1 MSRATEQAGRG
12 HAIEAWRFRSTLT
25 LLRTG
30 VAFSLLGL
38 VGGATLAG
46 FASSEADRQL
56 AIAYTSAQATQHLAP
71 AVLIGI
77 QPPAPP
83 PAILRD
89 DAPERIAATRLFWR
103 MGLTGGVLAIL
114 LGGGLTALLRRHWI
128 KAAQSAALDQVLR
141 GNRVAT
147 ADELTRLVMKTR
159 PPEPLLRIGGVPIP
173 PDDETRHFLDIGKSG
188 TGKTSVLHNHVGQI
202 GARGG
207 HALIFDPDGSY
218 VERFYRPERGDVILN
233 PWDQR
238 SHRWDMLADVGSLE
252 DAHRIAAILLPKPAT
267 AGDSGFWFDQ
277 ARTLLAHILDH
288 QARIGTTSLADL
300 STALNSTTADDLRA
314 IVAGTP
320 AARIFEAGGE
330 RATASMLFIM
340 TMAARTVATLA
351 TISQDAPAFSFD
363 RFYAGLAEHDGPKP
377 MIFLAAPRRNRE
389 AGAPVIAAWIDA
401 AASAIL
407 QRDPGDAPKAWLFL
421 DELASL
427 PTVQSLLTLLPE
439 GRKHRA
445 CVVIAFQS
453 IAQLRQAYGDEGAE
467 IISGQTATQLILHP
481 SRTQVA
487 RAGQRADQPRHRRGL
502 PALVG
507 LSHRQGADRAAQGHG
522 RHRARVRSCPWDA
535 ANIAAQHAAHR
546 HPAIGRRSHRGPRRL
561 AQHGRPVMVAK
572 PTKLTDA
579 AAAHSH
585 YQADDYWS
593 REAAGQWKGRAA
605 CDLGL
610 SGEVDPDQFMTLLKG
625 KLPDGTQL
633 GTTRKGVR
641 EHTPGFDLTMSAPKS
656 VSVVGLV
663 AGDRRVI
670 DAHAR
675 AVDVAL
681 GYDER
686 HIGVTRIR
694 TGETVERVAT
704 EKLAVAQFLHVTARE
719 TENGTPAP
727 QIHSHNVILN
737 MTPDDAGNWRSLDA
751 RDLYRLQKYIGAVYH
766 MELAAELRQLGYS
779 VTVAPDTIFEID
791 GVPQDVQRLFS
802 ERSAQIE
809 AALAARGQT
818 RASGSAAE
826 KSVIALETRAPKR
839 SVDHATLVA
848 TWRAQA
854 DELGFDEATRRAM
867 VTAAEARALAR
878 PNLGTIQRM
887 AEADKAVAFAMAKLS
902 EREAVFTAADL
913 EREAARKPAGAANHA
928 DVIAAIARAERRQ
941 ALMVRAALRMA
952 QGIVGYTTRE
962 AVATERN
969 LLAMEVEGRDAGK
982 AIVGQ
987 VRAAAAIAAAERRSA
1002 HPWTRGQ
1009 REATRQLL
1017 RSTSTITGLHG
1028 HAGTAKTTTVLKT
1041 IADTART
1048 QKMPVRALAPTGNAA
1063 DVLGRA
1069 IGVESETLARMLAGE
1084 SEPCESGAEVW
1095 IVDEASM
1102 GAARDVERLF
1112 IRAREVGARLILV
1125 GDTQQLGSVGAGRAF
1140 GQLREAGMETA
1151 ILDEIL
1157 RQSNQHTR
1165 EAVETIL
1172 AGDAGAAF
1180 DALDAGGRRDRRA

>member
-1 MSRATEQAGRG
+1 
-12 HAIEAWRFRSTLT
+12 
-25 LLRTG
+25 
-30 VAFSLLGL
+30 
-38 VGGATLAG
+38 
-46 FASSEADRQL
+46 
-56 AIAYTSAQATQHLAP
+56 
-71 AVLIGI
+71 
-77 QPPAPP
+77 
-83 PAILRD
+83 
-89 DAPERIAATRLFWR
+89 
-103 MGLTGGVLAIL
+103 
-114 LGGGLTALLRRHWI
+114 
-128 KAAQSAALDQVLR
+128 
-141 GNRVAT
+141 
-147 ADELTRLVMKTR
+147 
-159 PPEPLLRIGGVPIP
+159 
-173 PDDETRHFLDIGKSG
+173 
-188 TGKTSVLHNHVGQI
+188 
-202 GARGG
+202 
-207 HALIFDPDGSY
+207 
-218 VERFYRPERGDVILN
+218 
-233 PWDQR
+233 
-238 SHRWDMLADVGSLE
+238 
-252 DAHRIAAILLPKPAT
+252 
-267 AGDSGFWFDQ
+267 
-277 ARTLLAHILDH
+277 
-288 QARIGTTSLADL
+288 
-300 STALNSTTADDLRA
+300 
-314 IVAGTP
+314 
-320 AARIFEAGGE
+320 
-330 RATASMLFIM
+330 
-340 TMAARTVATLA
+340 
-351 TISQDAPAFSFD
+351 
-363 RFYAGLAEHDGPKP
+363 
-377 MIFLAAPRRNRE
+377 
-389 AGAPVIAAWIDA
+389 
-401 AASAIL
+401 
-407 QRDPGDAPKAWLFL
+407 
-421 DELASL
+421 
-427 PTVQSLLTLLPE
+427 
-439 GRKHRA
+439 
-445 CVVIAFQS
+445 
-453 IAQLRQAYGDEGAE
+453 
-467 IISGQTATQLILHP
+467 
-481 SRTQVA
+481 
-487 RAGQRADQPRHRRGL
+487 
-502 PALVG
+502 
-507 LSHRQGADRAAQGHG
+507 
-522 RHRARVRSCPWDA
+522 
-535 ANIAAQHAAHR
+535 
-546 HPAIGRRSHRGPRRL
+546 
-561 AQHGRPVMVAK
+561 MVAK

-839 SVDHATLVA
+839 SVHHATLAA

-913 EREAARKPAGAANHA
+913 EREAARKPAGAATHA
-928 DVIAAIARAERRQ
+928 DVI
-941 ALMVRAALRMA
+941 
-952 QGIVGYTTRE
+952 
-962 AVATERN
+962 
-969 LLAMEVEGRDAGK
+969 
-982 AIVGQ
+982 
-987 VRAAAAIAAAERRSA
+987 AAIAAAERRSA

-1063 DVLGRA
+1063 DALGRA

-1140 GQLREAGMETA
+1140 RQLREAGMETA